1 MKTGTG
7 KTFERILQKL
17 IRGGILLACL
27 PMLVSCSAIT
37 ERFTQNTAATE
48 PQQQETLVSVTRGSV
63 SASQSFV
70 GNLEYSQSAVLT
82 WKTDGVISEVRVK
95 VGDQVKKGDILAV
108 LETGSLSPSVI
119 LAEKT
124 MIEQQENLEDVK
136 ASETARMNAYK
147 TLKQKESALIT
158 AKLQQEALYYP
169 RATKQEME
177 LAWDS
182 LALANLNFNYAKQ
195 DYDHLLEANV
205 GWEGSEEG
213 HWVYRFGRAYFTG
226 VDRRSARERKFEDY
240 VSAYNK
246 LVSAYEKYQW
256 VAGEPS
262 DSDYAIAEGNV
273 RMAQIE
279 YDKALEDYNSY
290 KNGPREKDVFAAEI
304 SLNNAETNY
313 NQRFIIAQFDGTV
326 TSVSA
331 VEGYYVTRG
340 STALRLDD
348 MSRIF
353 IPINIP
359 ELDLTTVSDGSSVS
373 ITLDAIA
380 GKTCSGHILSIAD
393 AGTAGEN
400 TSSFSARVEIDDPDP
415 RMLAGLTAEVTVP
428 LKAKENALLVPNEA
442 ITYTNGI
449 PQVTVVSENVR
460 QTLEIQTGII
470 TDSVTEVTSSNL
482 QEGQQLAVIGEI
494 SPNAPGTGY
503 PDRPT
508 GSTDGNQDRTRPVIP
523 SGSTDGSQNRT
534 NPEIPPGS
542 TDSNQE
548 RTRPENP
555 SGSADSGQE
564 RTRPENP
571 SGATDSSQERTRP
584 EIPSGSADSSQGR
597 TRPEI
602 PSGSTDSSQER
613 TRPENPSE
621 STDGSQDRTRPEN
634 PSGSTENERQNKN
647 GS

>member
-7 KTFERILQKL
+7 NTSERILRKL
-17 IRGGILLACL
+17 IRSGILLACL
-27 PMLVSCSAIT
+27 PVLISCSAIT

-95 VGDQVKKGDILAV
+95 VGDAVKKGDILAV
-108 LETGSLSPSVI
+108 LETDSLSPSVI
-119 LAEKT
+119 LAEKN

-136 ASETARMNAYK
+136 ASETAKMNAYR
-147 TLKQKESALIT
+147 TLNEKESALIK
-158 AKLQQEALYYP
+158 AKLEQEALYYP

-226 VDRRSARERKFEDY
+226 VDRRSARERKFEEY
-240 VSAYNK
+240 VSAYNT

-262 DSDYAIAEGNV
+262 ESDYAIAEGNV

-279 YDKALEDYNSY
+279 YDKALEDYLSY

-304 SLNNAETNY
+304 SLNNAEASY

-340 STALRLDD
+340 STALRMDD

-353 IPINIP
+353 IPISIP
-359 ELDLTTVSDGSSVS
+359 ELDLTTVSDGSPVS
-373 ITLDAIA
+373 ITLDAIS

-400 TSSFSARVEIDDPDP
+400 ASSFSARVEIDDPDP

-442 ITYTNGI
+442 ITYANGI

-460 QTLEIQTGII
+460 QTIEIQTGII

-482 QEGQQLAVIGEI
+482 QEGQQLAVISETG
-494 SPNAPGTGY
+494 PNMPGAGY
-503 PDRPT
+503 PDGPSGLADVAQGMPRP
-508 GSTDGNQDRTRPVIP
+508 QIP
-523 SGSTDGSQNRT
+523 SGSTEGK
-534 NPEIPPGS
+534 
-542 TDSNQE
+542 QE
-548 RTRPENP
+548 TTRPENP
-555 SGSADSGQE
+555 SGTTNGSKGITQ
-564 RTRPENP
+564 P
-571 SGATDSSQERTRP
+571 Q
-584 EIPSGSADSSQGR
+584 IPSGSAEGSQ
-597 TRPEI
+597 RPA
-602 PSGSTDSSQER
+602 
-613 TRPENPSE
+613 RPENS
-621 STDGSQDRTRPEN
+621 
-634 PSGSTENERQNKN
+634 SGSTENERQNKN

>member
-1 MKTGTG
+1 MEAEMKTGTG
-7 KTFERILQKL
+7 KTFERILRKL

-27 PMLVSCSAIT
+27 PVLVSCSAIT

-108 LETGSLSPSVI
+108 LETDSLSPSVI

-226 VDRRSARERKFEDY
+226 VDRRSARERKFEEY

-246 LVSAYEKYQW
+246 LVSAYENYQW

-279 YDKALEDYNSY
+279 YDKALEDYLSY

-359 ELDLTTVSDGSSVS
+359 ELDLTTVSDGSPVS

-442 ITYTNGI
+442 ITYANGI

-482 QEGQQLAVIGEI
+482 QEGQQLAVISETG
-494 SPNAPGTGY
+494 PNMPGAGY
-503 PDRPT
+503 PDGPSGSADIAQGMPRP
-508 GSTDGNQDRTRPVIP
+508 QIP
-523 SGSTDGSQNRT
+523 SGSTGGSQEMTGPQVPTESSEGKQETTRPKNPSATTDGSRGITQ
-534 NPEIPPGS
+534 PQI
-542 TDSNQE
+542 
-548 RTRPENP
+548 
-555 SGSADSGQE
+555 
-564 RTRPENP
+564 
-571 SGATDSSQERTRP
+571 
-584 EIPSGSADSSQGR
+584 
-597 TRPEI
+597 
-602 PSGSTDSSQER
+602 
-613 TRPENPSE
+613 PSE
-621 STDGSQDRTRPEN
+621 SAEGSQRPARPEN
-634 PSGSTENERQNKN
+634 PSGSTENERQNRN